1 VEKQKVA
8 YIYALLAVFFW
19 STVATAFK
27 ISLKYVDFLQ
37 LLFISSLT
45 STIVLFLIL
54 VSTGKVRL
62 LRTLDFQ
69 QILRSLLAG
78 FLNPFLYYVVLFK
91 AYSLLPAQEA
101 QPLNYTWPLVL
112 VLFSVILL
120 KQRIR
125 VKDIFGLLIGF
136 SGVIVISTRGNLLS
150 LKLSDP
156 LGVSLAVGSAFI
168 WSAFWIFNMKDER
181 DDILKLFLNFLFGF
195 FFVSIAMMFFSRP
208 YLDVHGVLSAI
219 YVGMFEMGITF
230 VVWLKALN
238 LSKTTALVSN
248 LVFLS
253 PFISLIFIHFILGEG
268 ILPSTIIGLFLIVTG
283 ILVQRS

>member
-1 VEKQKVA
+1 M
-8 YIYALLAVFFW
+8 
-19 STVATAFK
+19 
-27 ISLKYVDFLQ
+27 
-37 LLFISSLT
+37 
-45 STIVLFLIL
+45 IVLFLIFIG
-54 VSTGKVRL
+54 SGKAGL
-62 LRTLDFQ
+62 LRSLSLQ

-112 VLFSVILL
+112 VLFSAILL
-120 KQRIR
+120 KQRVR

-136 SGVIVISTRGNLLS
+136 SGVIVISTRGDLLS

-168 WSAFWIFNMKDER
+168 WSAFWMLNMKDER

-208 YLDVHGVLSAI
+208 VLEVQGIPPAI
-219 YVGMFEMGITF
+219 YVGIFEMGITF

-238 LSKTTALVSN
+238 LSETTALISN
-248 LVFLS
+248 LIFLS
-253 PFISLIFIHFILGEG
+253 PFISLIFIHFILGEE
-268 ILPSTIIGLFLIVTG
+268 ILSSTIIGLVLIVSG
-283 ILVQRS
+283 IFVQRI

>member
-1 VEKQKVA
+1 MEKQKVA

-54 VSTGKVRL
+54 VSTGEVRL

-208 YLDVHGVLSAI
+208 YLDVHGVLPAI

-253 PFISLIFIHFILGEG
+253 PFISLIFIHFILREE
-268 ILPSTIIGLFLIVTG
+268 ILLSTIIGLFLIVTG

>member
-1 VEKQKVA
+1 MEKQSLA
-8 YIYALLAVFFW
+8 YLYALLAVLFW

-27 ISLKYVDFLQ
+27 ISLKYIDFLQ

-45 STIVLFLIL
+45 SMIVLFLIL
-54 VSTGKVRL
+54 IGSGKAGL
-62 LRTLDFQ
+62 LRSLSLQ

-112 VLFSVILL
+112 VLFSAILL
-120 KQRIR
+120 KQRVR

-136 SGVIVISTRGNLLS
+136 SGVIVISTRGDLLS

-168 WSAFWIFNMKDER
+168 WSAFWMLNMKDER

-208 YLDVHGVLSAI
+208 VLEVQGIPPAI
-219 YVGMFEMGITF
+219 YVGIFEMGITF

-238 LSKTTALVSN
+238 LSETTALISN
-248 LVFLS
+248 LIFLS
-253 PFISLIFIHFILGEG
+253 PFISLIFIHFILGEE
-268 ILPSTIIGLFLIVTG
+268 ILSSTIIGLVLIVSG
-283 ILVQRS
+283 IFVQRI

>member
-1 VEKQKVA
+1 MEKQKVA

>member
-1 VEKQKVA
+1 MEKQKVA

-219 YVGMFEMGITF
+219 YVGMFEMGIAF

>member
-1 VEKQKVA
+1 MEKQKVA

-253 PFISLIFIHFILGEG
+253 PFISLFFIHFILGEG

>member
-1 VEKQKVA
+1 MEKQKVA

-54 VSTGKVRL
+54 VSTGKMRL

-195 FFVSIAMMFFSRP
+195 FFVSIAVMLFSRP
-208 YLDVHGVLSAI
+208 YLDVHGVPPAI

-238 LSKTTALVSN
+238 LSETTALVSN

-268 ILPSTIIGLFLIVTG
+268 ILLSTIAGLILIVLG
-283 ILVQRS
+283 ILVQKN